1 MTKLFTLVTKLFVLL
16 CKLYAESLLPP
27 VPMAMG
33 KPANY
38 RENIGKPLLIGC
50 GILIMT
56 ACMDMGASLEGTH
69 HPGVWAPRSGA
80 YSCCG
85 QENREAPGCTHQA
98 KPPYNTPLVE
108 VNKGPI
114 YPREYSYLYLEAHP
128 EDQCVSCVSNYVDC

>member
-1 MTKLFTLVTKLFVLL
+1 MRTVCRELTPSCT
-16 CKLYAESLLPP
+16 YGYGE
-27 VPMAMG
+27 

-38 RENIGKPLLIGC
+38 RENIGKPLLIRR